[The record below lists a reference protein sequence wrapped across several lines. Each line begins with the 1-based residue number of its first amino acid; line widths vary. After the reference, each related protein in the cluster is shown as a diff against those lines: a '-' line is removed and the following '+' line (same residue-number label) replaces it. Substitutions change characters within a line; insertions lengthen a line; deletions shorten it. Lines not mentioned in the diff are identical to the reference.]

1 MNLGKLAV
9 AMMTMVAGCAPGP
22 VSLTIQHVSLAYT
35 PGEFAHAVA
44 DRDLLVVIVGDP
56 FDSDPVELELAVTE
70 AMKGSH
76 WGPPT
81 NFAILPDRS
90 ARPAYRVLLLF
101 NPPAS
106 LNYLWLC
113 AEEDAA
119 LPTSSG
125 DDGVE
130 LFGAFCR
137 DDYTLTAVKG
147 RIAEAEDVHDPAFR
161 ELVGRVTGALFPA
174 DRDLYRAR
182 DTCIFQPNC

>member
-1 MNLGKLAV
+1 MENTVK
-9 AMMTMVAGCAPGP
+9 TMA
-22 VSLTIQHVSLAYT
+22 TQDQKTRI
-35 PGEFAHAVA
+35 
-44 DRDLLVVIVGDP
+44 LVVEDDP
-56 FDSDPVELELAVTE
+56 HIQLLLRHLLRPWFELELAVTE
-70 AMKGSH
+70 SMKGSH

-81 NFAILPDRS
+81 NFTILPDRS